1 MRFLLSLIFIFFF
14 GNLFATDD
22 WGQTGHRTTAEVA
35 SKHLTKKA
43 KKEINKLLNGKSLA
57 LISTYADE
65 IKSERTFDKYRP
77 WHYVNITFDKT
88 YTEIEPNPEGDIIQ
102 AIKFCIKI
110 LKDNKTTEVEK
121 AFHLK
126 LLVHFMGDLHQP
138 LHLGLEEDKG
148 ANDFQ
153 VRWFNDGTNLH
164 AVWDSKMI
172 DQFQM
177 SYTELSDNLPAIS
190 NHEIAKLQ
198 EGSVLEWA
206 EEMRVLT
213 KEVYNSASVGDKLG
227 YRYMY
232 DNFNTV
238 RKQLQIGGIRL
249 AKVLNEIFG

>member
-1 MRFLLSLIFIFFF
+1 MRIYLVFIFLLVF
-14 GNLFATDD
+14 GNLLASGD
-22 WGQTGHRTTAEVA
+22 WGQTGHRATAEVA

-65 IKSERTFDKYRP
+65 IKSERTFDKYKP
-77 WHYVNITFDKT
+77 WHYVNIPFDKK

-102 AIKFCIKI
+102 AISFCVKI
-110 LKDNKTTEVEK
+110 LKDEKTTEEEK
-121 AFHLK
+121 VFHLK

-177 SYTELSDNLPAIS
+177 SYIELSENLPAIS
-190 NHEIAKLQ
+190 NKEIAQLQ

-213 KEVYNSASVGDKLG
+213 KEVYSSASVGDKLG

-249 AKVLNEIFG
+249 ATVLNEIFG

>member
-1 MRFLLSLIFIFFF
+1 MRLFTTLIFLLFF
-14 GNLFATDD
+14 GNLFSTND

-43 KKEINKLLNGKSLA
+43 TKEINKLLKGKSLA
-57 LISTYADE
+57 LVSTYADE
-65 IKSERTFDKYRP
+65 IKSERSFNEYRP
-77 WHYVNITFDKT
+77 WHYVNIPFDKK

-102 AIKFCIKI
+102 AINFCIEI
-110 LKDNKTTEVEK
+110 LKDKNTSEKDK

-138 LHLGLEEDKG
+138 MHLGLEEDKG
-148 ANDFQ
+148 GNDFQ

-177 SYTELSDNLPAIS
+177 SYTELSENLPAL
-190 NHEIAKLQ
+190 NKQEIIKLQ
-198 EGSVLEWA
+198 QGSVLEWA
-206 EEMRVLT
+206 EEMRSLT
-213 KEVYNSASVGDKLG
+213 KEVYSSASVGDKLG

-232 DNFNTV
+232 DHFNTV
-238 RKQLQIGGIRL
+238 RKQLQTGGIRL